1 MLAVKEPLVWV
12 AGMLRLPGRVTL
24 PLLLASVTEAPPA
37 GAGPDSVTVQE
48 ELPGAF
54 TVAGEQVKLEGTT
67 ITGAVRLTEADWV
80 RPLSEAVRVAVWL
93 VAIVPA
99 VAMKVVLVCPEAIV
113 TLAGTGKVAVLLLSE
128 TAVELEAVL
137 FSETVQVVVALL
149 VSVDGEQESEE
160 SWGGGAARLTVNV

>member
-1 MLAVKEPLVWV
+1 VKPVETSP
-12 AGMLRLPGRVTL
+12 AATVTL
-24 PLLLASVTEAPPA
+24 AGTVRFALFEESGTDTPSA
-37 GAGPDSVTVQE
+37 GALPVKVTVQA
-48 ELPGAF
+48 LFPGVLM
-54 TVAGEQVKLEGTT
+54 VAGEQVKLEGTT

-93 VAIVPA
+93 VAILPA